1 MLGLCSL
8 SALHRQQSHPRYERS
23 HRRWFGPRPGK
34 LVVVEGQTQ
43 QPDALQSECSV
54 KALL

>member
-23 HRRWFGPRPGK
+23 HRRWFGLRPGK